1 MPAMKRTVSEIQIDL
16 GKSQK
21 KSRGLLATYQR
32 NFDDLDKNYMQY
44 KTLVK
49 AGTRDNYDHQYYVE
63 NYTDVYTECTKP
75 MSDHISELVGS
86 GHLPEA
92 YDSEFDG
99 EIADVMDYFKQ
110 IVYGASS
117 PSKDLVVCINT
128 IFDKFTSIIN
138 DVPSYSNTP
147 VAMWTDLTPTQKKA
161 VANALIAEGHE
172 THSDEFLSLMQEY
185 RQTGIPSNSAAAD
198 VL

>member
-21 KSRGLLATYQR
+21 KSRGLLAIYQR

-49 AGTRDNYDHQYYVE
+49 AGTRDSYDNHYYVE

-75 MSDHISELVGS
+75 MSDHISELVSS
-86 GHLPEA
+86 GYFPEA

-117 PSKDLVVCINT
+117 PSKDLVFCINT

-147 VAMWTDLTPTQKKA
+147 VAMWVDLTPTQKKA
-161 VANALIAEGHE
+161 VVDALIAEGHE
-172 THSDEFLSLMQEY
+172 THSDEFFSLMQEY
-185 RQTGIPSNSAAAD
+185 RQTGIPSNSVVVD

>member
-49 AGTRDNYDHQYYVE
+49 AGTRDNYDNHYYVE
-63 NYTDVYTECTKP
+63 NYTDVYTECTKL
-75 MSDHISELVGS
+75 MSDHISELVRS

-110 IVYGASS
+110 IVYDASS

-128 IFDKFTSIIN
+128 IFDKFTNIIN
-138 DVPSYSNTP
+138 DVPSYSNTS

-161 VANALIAEGHE
+161 VVDALIAEGHE
-172 THSDEFLSLMQEY
+172 THSDEFFSLMQEY
-185 RQTGIPSNSAAAD
+185 RQTGIPSNSAA
-198 VL
+198 